1 MISIGIGAFII
12 GYLLGSIPFA
22 VIISRF
28 YGVDI
33 FKVGSGNAGATNVK
47 RTIGKT
53 AGNLCFFLD
62 LLKGLL
68 SAGWVQLIP
77 SNTGALFTLSTVG
90 LVAAIIGHRF
100 SVFLKFQGGKGVATT
115 MGGLII
121 IMPIS
126 LLIGI
131 SIWGLVFFLSRHVFL
146 ASLLFALSLP
156 FSTFFLNKPDVYTI
170 LALGLTL
177 FLIFSHWSNISRF
190 LKGKETHF
198 GKKD

>member
-131 SIWGLVFFLSRHVFL
+131 SIWGLVFFFL
-146 ASLLFALSLP
+146 VM
-156 FSTFFLNKPDVYTI
+156 FF
-170 LALGLTL
+170 
-177 FLIFSHWSNISRF
+177 
-190 LKGKETHF
+190 
-198 GKKD
+198 